1 MVHGGLFVSGH
12 YRGRLRNRGAAVN
25 NGFPLIKRLRI
36 IGRSRL
42 ISVIATKIRG
52 PPDPARIMKSASL
65 DNWSNFALT
74 RRIVD
79 ARALSDR
86 LWSANFSPIARLE
99 LSFSCL
105 PLNLSICLPI
115 CFFRNVIPL
124 RMERRNELEAF
135 KIIGEKERER
145 KKSIA
150 IINEA
155 WADFS
160 LRWRERE
167 TGEICLD
174 NY

>member
-1 MVHGGLFVSGH
+1 M
-12 YRGRLRNRGAAVN
+12 
-25 NGFPLIKRLRI
+25 
-36 IGRSRL
+36 
-42 ISVIATKIRG
+42 
-52 PPDPARIMKSASL
+52 
-65 DNWSNFALT
+65 
-74 RRIVD
+74 
-79 ARALSDR
+79 
-86 LWSANFSPIARLE
+86 
-99 LSFSCL
+99 
-105 PLNLSICLPI
+105 
-115 CFFRNVIPL
+115 IPL